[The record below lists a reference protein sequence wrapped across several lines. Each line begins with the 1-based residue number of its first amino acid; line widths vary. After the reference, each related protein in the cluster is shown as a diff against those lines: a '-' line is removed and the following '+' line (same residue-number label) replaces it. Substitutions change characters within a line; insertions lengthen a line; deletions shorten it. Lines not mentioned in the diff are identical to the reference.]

1 MTCPRQT
8 TSSPFTFNRVGIT
21 NLIILSNF
29 VKNFS
34 MLEEVVKKSFPFFE
48 SQLRTAISSEGS
60 FAEFSAEQ
68 ELIREDQYIRSF
80 PIVLSGLIKVCR
92 TDESG
97 NELLLYYLRPGEVCT
112 VSLTCCM
119 DRTRSRVKATAVEKS
134 EAILVPVELLDSWM
148 TRYQTWKEYVMRSI
162 QMRFDELLN
171 ALDSI
176 AFLKMDE
183 RLEKFFR
190 DRYKS
195 TNSTIF
201 EGSHQD
207 VAMALN
213 TSREVISRLLKQ
225 MERKGL
231 IKLFRGRIDY
241 SPLCDNMT

>member
-1 MTCPRQT
+1 M
-8 TSSPFTFNRVGIT
+8 V
-21 NLIILSNF
+21 
-29 VKNFS
+29 
-34 MLEEVVKKSFPFFE
+34 EEVVKKRFPFFE
-48 SQLRTAISSEGS
+48 SELREAISNEGLLT
-60 FAEFSAEQ
+60 EFNTGQ

-80 PIVLSGLIKVCR
+80 PIVINGLIKVCR
-92 TDESG
+92 TDDSG

-119 DRTRSRVKATAVEKS
+119 DRTRSRVKAITEENTEV
-134 EAILVPVELLDSWM
+134 ILIPVELLDSWM
-148 TRYQTWKEYVMRSI
+148 TLYQTWKEYVMRSI

-183 RLEKFFR
+183 RLEKFFT
-190 DRYKS
+190 DRYETTRSKL
-195 TNSTIF
+195 F

-225 MERKGL
+225 MEKKGM
-231 IKLFRGRIDY
+231 IKLSRGRIDY
-241 SPLCDNMT
+241 SPLCD